1 MKEDF
6 KQHKVFLIACEA
18 SGDIATA
25 RVMKQMKA
33 KYPNILFQGVG
44 GDAMVGEGLELVFHY
59 KEIAVMGFF
68 EVLPKIPK
76 ILMRMRQ
83 VIGAIRKFEP
93 DLLLTTDGPGFN
105 FRVVKKVRRLFGHAF
120 KIVHYVAPTV
130 WAYKPERAK
139 TVAKLYDHI
148 LLMLPFEK
156 PYFDA
161 VHMEST
167 FVGHHILESQHS
179 EKTEQEILEK
189 FGVKA
194 GVVPILIMPGSRR
207 QEIQFMGSIFNETVM
222 RLQDHHRLKCI
233 AFVPTSTHLEKEVHQ
248 VFGGTNTIISSNP
261 QDKLDF
267 FKIAKVGIIKSGT
280 SSLEAAYYNI
290 PAVVAYKMSSLT
302 YAYIKR
308 LVQVK
313 FISIVNLLLNKLVI
327 PELIQKD
334 CTPEK
339 IAESVMHVL
348 SDDNAESTKRDYAEA
363 LGRLRNTSCISPS
376 QCASDVILML
386 LKGM

>member
-25 RVMKQMKA
+25 RVMKQMKE
-33 KYPNILFQGVG
+33 KYPNIIFQGVG
-44 GDAMVGEGLELVFHY
+44 GDAMVNEGLELMFHY

-83 VIGAIRKFEP
+83 VISAIRKFEP

-105 FRVVKKVRRLFGHAF
+105 FRVVKKVRRLFGHTF

-179 EKTEQEILEK
+179 AKSEQEILKK
-189 FGVKA
+189 FGIDSS
-194 GVVPILIMPGSRR
+194 VVPILIMPGSRR

-233 AFVPTSTHLEKEVHQ
+233 AFVPTSTHLEKEVCQ
-248 VFGGTNTIISSNP
+248 VFGGTNTIISSSTK
-261 QDKLDF
+261 DKLDF
-267 FKIAKVGIIKSGT
+267 FKIARVGIIKSGT

-302 YAYIKR
+302 YAYIRR

-313 FISIVNLLLNKLVI
+313 FISIVNLLLDKPVI

-334 CTPEK
+334 CTPEN
-339 IAESVMHVL
+339 IAESVMHIL
-348 SDDNAESTKRDYAEA
+348 SDDNAKSMQQDYAEA
-363 LGRLRNTSCISPS
+363 LSMLRNTSCVSPS
-376 QCASDVILML
+376 ECASDVLLML